1 MKYLLDTHALLWFL
15 FNNPNLS
22 KNARDVI
29 TSKDKVYT
37 SIVTVWEIAIKRSIK
52 KLDIEYSSSGLKELC
67 EKENIE
73 ILPLLEKH
81 IDLIHEMPFFH
92 NDPFDRMI
100 IAQAQSEN
108 LTIITKDSKIKLYDV
123 NVLW

>member
-52 KLDIEYSSSGLKELC
+52 KLDIEYSSSGLKDLC

>member
-1 MKYLLDTHALLWFL
+1 MPAFL
-15 FNNPNLS
+15 SPAGGICHPFPNTPDR
-22 KNARDVI
+22 AG
-29 TSKDKVYT
+29 
-37 SIVTVWEIAIKRSIK
+37 K
-52 KLDIEYSSSGLKELC
+52 KFLPFECVFPGSGCEGGILCEELKELC

>member
-108 LTIITKDSKIKLYDV
+108 LSIITKDSKIKLYDV